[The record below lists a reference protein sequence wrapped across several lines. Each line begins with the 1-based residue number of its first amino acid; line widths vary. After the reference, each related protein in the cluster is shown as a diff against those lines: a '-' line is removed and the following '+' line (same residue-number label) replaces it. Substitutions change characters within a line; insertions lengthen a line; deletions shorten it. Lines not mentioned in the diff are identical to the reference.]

1 METKKCLYC
10 NDEII
15 NKREDAKFCSNTHK
29 AKYWDE
35 KKLLNKASLPVQK
48 ENNVAN
54 QLRGVLNGAADATII
69 SETIKA
75 PEQTF
80 KTVELQVTNPD
91 RLPLDNQY
99 KRLTDVRTTLNSKV
113 QMLQANLKFVTSQ
126 NGSGWIVGLTGAG
139 ALLGNKA
146 TEKKTQGALLGA
158 VFGLIT
164 GMIVQDATKI
174 SREEN
179 KKRQIEKLKQEI
191 QSMVTNI
198 QDGDKALKIVEEKLQ
213 EIPRF
218 HIIQK
223 KVPVTIL
230 KAIEANSPSGIL
242 ITTEIVKP
250 LSGLQR
256 DVSDVSLT
264 DINSDKIIS
273 SQHLKKMEFKALNFQ
288 GKWNT
293 VFGYPSINF
302 HCVIHGMS
310 GEGKSTFAIQ
320 FAKYLADNFG
330 RVIYISGEE
339 GFSKT
344 FKDKFLNNNAES
356 KFLDVADLKTF
367 DDINREVPPESYN
380 FIFIDSLDNMKI
392 DADKMKKIRERYKNS
407 ALITISQSTKDGKM
421 RGSYEIV
428 HDCDIA
434 VKVENGVAIITK
446 NRFKEKGMTMNVFE
460 DKNKTPVKTS
470 IDSFLL

>member
-1 METKKCLYC
+1 
-10 NDEII
+10 
-15 NKREDAKFCSNTHK
+15 
-29 AKYWDE
+29 
-35 KKLLNKASLPVQK
+35 
-48 ENNVAN
+48 
-54 QLRGVLNGAADATII
+54 
-69 SETIKA
+69 
-75 PEQTF
+75 EQIF
-80 KTVELQVTNPD
+80 KTMELQVTNPD

-99 KRLTDVRTTLNSKV
+99 KRLTDVRKALDTKV
-113 QMLQANLKFVTSQ
+113 QILQANLKQVTSL
-126 NGSGWIVGLTGAG
+126 NGSEWIVGLTGAG

-158 VFGLIT
+158 AFGLIT

-174 SREEN
+174 SREED

-191 QSMVTNI
+191 QSIVMNI

-213 EIPRF
+213 GIPRF
-218 HIIQK
+218 HTVQK

-230 KAIEANSPSGIL
+230 KTMEANNSVGFSK
-242 ITTEIVKP
+242 TTEIVKP
-250 LSGLQR
+250 LNGLQK
-256 DVSDVSLT
+256 DVSDVSFT

-288 GKWNT
+288 GNWNT
-293 VFGYPSINF
+293 LFGYPSINF

-320 FAKYLADNFG
+320 FAKYLADSFG

-344 FKDKFLNNNAES
+344 FKDKFSNNNAES
-356 KFLDVADLKTF
+356 KFLDVADLRTF
-367 DDINREVPPESYN
+367 DGIIREVPPESYN

-428 HDCDIA
+428 HDRDIA
-434 VKVENGVAIITK
+434 VKVENGIAITTK
-446 NRFKEKGMTMNVFE
+446 NRFKEKGLTLNVFE

-470 IDSFLL
+470 TDSFMF